1 MNVEIYAKTRIR
13 THLIMT
19 NGLIALLSLLMSK
32 KTLVSAIA
40 MDGITSPT
48 SSLGKDTTLA
58 GACQINLTLIT

>member
-40 MDGITSPT
+40 MDGITSPASNLGVDTALVGASEINST
-48 SSLGKDTTLA
+48 SMT
-58 GACQINLTLIT
+58 